1 MSKPDLAI
9 FDLDNTILNGDS
21 DYSMI
26 NYLVDI
32 NLLDEADKLK
42 NDEFIQDYQ
51 EGSLDFNEYTHFALK
66 PYLGMTQDEI
76 NEIILPFVKT
86 IIEPMINIFALK
98 LIHDHHDNGHTI
110 LLASATNELI
120 VKPIAERLG
129 INHVIGTKVEFKNNQ
144 CSGEFIPPSA
154 LGSGKLKLVKAW
166 MKAHKFDDFSGVTFY
181 SDSIN
186 DLPLLEAV
194 EFPKAVNPDIKLEAI
209 FNDRGWEVIYLPRI

>member
-26 NYLVDI
+26 NYLIDI
-32 NLLDEADKLK
+32 NLLDKNAKLK
-42 NDEFIQDYQ
+42 NDEFILDYQ
-51 EGSLDFNEYTHFALK
+51 QGQLDFNQYTNFALK
-66 PYLGMTQDEI
+66 PYIGMTQNEI
-76 NEIILPFVKT
+76 NEVIHPFVEK

-98 LIHDHHDNGHTI
+98 LLHEHYEKGHEI

-120 VKPIAERLG
+120 VKPIAKRLE
-129 INHVIGTKVEFKNNQ
+129 IKNVIATMVEFKNNK
-144 CSGEFIPPSA
+144 CTGEFIPPSA
-154 LGSGKLKLVKAW
+154 LGEGKLQLVKFW
-166 MKAHKFDDFSGVTFY
+166 MEDKQRNSFSRVTFY

-194 EFPKAVNPDIKLEAI
+194 ELPIAVNPDQTLDGIAR
-209 FNDRGWEVIYLPRI
+209 DRGWKIIILPRI

>member
-32 NLLDEADKLK
+32 SLLDKAAKLK
-42 NDEFIQDYQ
+42 NDEFIKDYQ
-51 EGSLDFNEYTHFALK
+51 QGQLDFNQYTNFALK
-66 PYLGMTQDEI
+66 PYIGKTQDEI
-76 NEIILPFVKT
+76 NEIILPFVER
-86 IIEPMINIFALK
+86 IIEPMINVFALK
-98 LIHDHHDNGHTI
+98 LIHDHHDKGHTI

-120 VKPIAERLG
+120 VKPIAQRLD
-129 INHVIGTKVEFKNNQ
+129 INNVIGTKVKFENEK

-154 LGSGKLKLVKAW
+154 IGVGKLKLVESW
-166 MKAHKFDDFSGVTFY
+166 MQANQYDSFSGVTFY

-186 DLPLLEAV
+186 DLPLMEAV
-194 EFPKAVNPDIKLEAI
+194 EFPKAVNPDIKLESI
-209 FNDRGWEVIYLPRI
+209 SNKRGWEVIHLPLI

>member
-32 NLLDEADKLK
+32 SLLDKAAKLK
-42 NDEFIQDYQ
+42 NDEFIKDYQ
-51 EGSLDFNEYTHFALK
+51 QGQLDFNQYTNFALK
-66 PYLGMTQDEI
+66 PYIGKTQDEI
-76 NEIILPFVKT
+76 NEIILPFVER
-86 IIEPMINIFALK
+86 IIEPMINVFALK
-98 LIHDHHDNGHTI
+98 LIHDHHDKGHTI

-120 VKPIAERLG
+120 VKPIAQRLD
-129 INHVIGTKVEFKNNQ
+129 INNVIGTKVKFENEK

-154 LGSGKLKLVKAW
+154 IGVGKLKLVESW
-166 MKAHKFDDFSGVTFY
+166 MQANQYDSFSGVTFY

-186 DLPLLEAV
+186 DLPLMEAV
-194 EFPKAVNPDIKLEAI
+194 EFPKAVNPDIKLESI
-209 FNDRGWEVIYLPRI
+209 SHKRGWEVIHLPLI